1 MPALTADA
9 FDVATVLT
17 NIGLA
22 GAALLTV
29 AITRYGWGKIVGF
42 FGR

>member
-1 MPALTADA
+1 MPALDA
-9 FDVATVLT
+9 ASFDVANVLT

-29 AITRYGWGKIVGF
+29 GVTVMGWRKIVGF